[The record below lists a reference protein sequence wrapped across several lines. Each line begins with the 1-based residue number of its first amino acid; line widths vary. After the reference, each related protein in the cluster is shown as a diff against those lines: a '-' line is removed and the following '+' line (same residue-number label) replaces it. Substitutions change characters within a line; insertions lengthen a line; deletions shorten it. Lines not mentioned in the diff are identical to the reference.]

1 MENVYVYLKKHIV
14 ENDVII
20 AVCDAE
26 LLGKTLFDRD
36 KNIKLYIDP
45 LFYQGELVSI
55 DKALEEIMK
64 ATIVNI
70 IGKRIVEAA
79 LKKGLILRESIIEID
94 GVPHAQIINIWE

>member
-26 LLGKTLFDRD
+26 LLGKTLFDRG

-45 LFYQGELVSI
+45 LFYQGELVPL
-55 DKALEEIMK
+55 DRALEEIMK